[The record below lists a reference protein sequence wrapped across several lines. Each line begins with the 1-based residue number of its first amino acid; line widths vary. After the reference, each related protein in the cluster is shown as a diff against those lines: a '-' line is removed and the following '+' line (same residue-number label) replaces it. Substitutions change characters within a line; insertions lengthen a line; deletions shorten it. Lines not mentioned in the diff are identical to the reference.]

1 MRKQWVINPE
11 VDMVSVLAQ
20 FGRFLEDDY
29 RMAIE
34 SLEIP
39 RDFEEYTEK
48 TGRKFVIIGAK
59 SVPGATA
66 KSVFLCLKL
75 AGPESVTVKAP
86 SLDEGYLIQNV
97 IDTYGEGVE
106 CKIFTTHSDEL
117 KLSSDWRKA
126 LDEATDVVVFGD
138 ENTAEVFGELEN
150 EHRAVHIHG
159 PKFSFGIIKAIDLT
173 PSMIQDICFDF
184 FSFYGEGCLSPKF
197 YVVVGETAMRMWKE
211 ISDIHT
217 VLFGRMIDEFRGK
230 LPLTRKSELVQQF
243 LSANLVGKYTRLE
256 QLNSPEI
263 FTTLYGDTRFV
274 VVDSLDD
281 LDRFINKWRD
291 RISTVAINPDDEDT
305 IDYVESQMVTR
316 ICDIGSM
323 QFPEFFEQF
332 DPVDDFDIYVG
343 DDR

>member
-1 MRKQWVINPE
+1 MPKQWIINPE

-34 SLEIP
+34 AMEVP
-39 RDFEEYTEK
+39 FAFEEYTEK

-75 AGPESVTVKAP
+75 AGPDSVIIKAP

-97 IDTYGEGVE
+97 IDNYGDGVY
-106 CKIFTTHSDEL
+106 CKVFTTHSDEL

-150 EHRAVHIHG
+150 EHRSIHVHG
-159 PKFSFGIIKAIDLT
+159 PKFSFGIVRAIDLT
-173 PSMIQDICFDF
+173 PSLIQDICFDF

-197 YVVVGETAMRMWKE
+197 YVVVGETASRMWKE
-211 ISDIHT
+211 FSDIHT
-217 VLFGRMIDEFRGK
+217 VQFGKMIDEFRGK
-230 LPLTRKSELVQQF
+230 LPLTRKNELVQQF
-243 LSANLVGKYTRLE
+243 LSANLVYKYTRLE
-256 QLNSPEI
+256 ELNSSEV
-263 FTTLYGDTRFV
+263 FTTLYGDTRIV
-274 VVDSLDD
+274 VVDSLED
-281 LDRFINKWRD
+281 LDSFISKWRD
-291 RISTVAINPDDEDT
+291 RISTIAINPDDEDT
-305 IDYVESQMVTR
+305 LDYVESQMITR
-316 ICDIGSM
+316 ICDIGTM
-323 QFPEFFEQF
+323 QFPDFFEQF